1 MDWVWKGERE
11 AQCRVQWI
19 GFGKGRESANV
30 EFSGLGLDFGKGRE
44 RHNVEISGLGL
55 EREDPTESEKD
66 MRERSSNSNPE
77 PSLSQA

>member
-1 MDWVWKGERE
+1 MEWVWKGEIE

-19 GFGKGRESANV
+19 GFGKGRERHNV
-30 EFSGLGLDFGKGRE
+30 EFS
-44 RHNVEISGLGL
+44 VLGL